1 MLKYVK
7 MEVAFEI
14 IGMRIALAIE
24 NNDME
29 KVKSLNKEREELY
42 NGNMEIF
49 NKIYNV
55 YAKEVKARIKGGDTN
70 DQ

>member
-1 MLKYVK
+1 MLEYVK

-29 KVKSLNKEREELY
+29 KVKNLNKEREELY

-55 YAKEVKARIKGGDTN
+55 YAKEVKTKIKGGDTN
-70 DQ
+70 D

>member
-1 MLKYVK
+1 MLEYVK

-55 YAKEVKARIKGGDTN
+55 YAKEVKTRIKGGDTN
-70 DQ
+70 D

>member
-1 MLKYVK
+1 MLEYVK

-55 YAKEVKARIKGGDTN
+55 YAKEVKTKIKGGDTN
-70 DQ
+70 D

>member
-1 MLKYVK
+1 MLEYVK

-29 KVKSLNKEREELY
+29 KVKNLNKEREELY

-55 YAKEVKARIKGGDTN
+55 YAKEVKTRIKGGDTN
-70 DQ
+70 DW

>member
-24 NNDME
+24 NNDIE
-29 KVKSLNKEREELY
+29 KIKILNKEREELY